1 MPELIFN
8 SPVGLL
14 ALVASGRAITSL
26 EWRRAGSNQ
35 KTKTL
40 LLVKKELTQYF
51 SGELTEFTVPLAPSG
66 TPFQRRVWKT
76 IVEIPFGE
84 RRTYRDIANILNSSP
99 RAVGGAC
106 GRNPIPIIVPCHR
119 VVGSSGSLT
128 GYTGAD
134 GINTKLFLLEHE
146 SRATSQLGR

>member
-1 MPELIFN
+1 MPELAFN

-51 SGELTEFTVPLAPSG
+51 SGELTEFTVPLDPSG
-66 TPFQRRVWKT
+66 TAFQRRVWKT

-84 RRTYRDIANILNSSP
+84 RRTYRDIANNLNSSP

-134 GINTKLFLLEHE
+134 GINTKSFLLEHE
-146 SRATSQLGR
+146 SRATYHLGR

>member
-1 MPELIFN
+1 MPELVFN

-26 EWRRAGSNQ
+26 EWRKAGSNQ

-51 SGELTEFTVPLAPSG
+51 SGELTKFTAPLDPSG
-66 TPFQRRVWKT
+66 TAFQIRVWKT
-76 IVEIPFGE
+76 IMGIPYGE
-84 RRTYRDIANILNSSP
+84 QWTYSDIANILNSSP

-106 GRNPIPIIVPCHR
+106 GRNPIPVIIPCHR
-119 VVGSSGSLT
+119 VVGSDGALT
-128 GYTGAD
+128 GYTAAD
-134 GINTKLFLLEHE
+134 GIKTKSFLLEHE
-146 SRATSQLGR
+146 ERQTCLLGL

>member
-1 MPELIFN
+1 MPELVFN

-26 EWRRAGSNQ
+26 EWRKSRSNQ

-40 LLVKKELTQYF
+40 LIVKKELTQYF
-51 SGELTEFTVPLAPSG
+51 SGELTEFTVPLDPSG
-66 TPFQRRVWKT
+66 TAFQRRVWKT
-76 IVEIPFGE
+76 IVAIPYGE
-84 RRTYRDIANILNSSP
+84 RRTYRDIANTLNSSP

-106 GRNPIPIIVPCHR
+106 GRNPIPIIIPCHR
-119 VVGSSGSLT
+119 VVGSNGSLT

-134 GINTKLFLLEHE
+134 GINTKSFLLEHE
-146 SRATSQLGR
+146 SRATYHLGR